1 MNNPYKINIS
11 LKINENLY
19 WNSQIS
25 LKIEKVR
32 EGINELNN
40 ENNIKIS
47 YENKDDF
54 KKREN
59 PKISLVITLYNQEN
73 NIKSI
78 MLRF

>member
-19 WNSQIS
+19 WNSQTS

-73 NIKSI
+73 NIKSF

>member
-1 MNNPYKINIS
+1 M
-11 LKINENLY
+11 
-19 WNSQIS
+19 
-25 LKIEKVR
+25 R
-32 EGINELNN
+32 EEIKELNN

-78 MLRF
+78 ML